1 MSIGAALR
9 QSLRDFYFNSWR
21 LAPANLLW
29 GVLLILAIVAGPFT
43 IVGVA
48 LFILL
53 VLPTVGLY
61 RMGALIARGE
71 PAAFSEFVAG
81 MRRHG
86 PVSLAVAA
94 GAAVL
99 AFVLTTNVLVGLH
112 EGNPLGWFIS
122 AMALWGLVGLRMFL
136 TAFWPILVDPDRTG
150 IGLRQ
155 RLWLAGLA
163 VIGRP
168 IRMAALTVVIAVLLV
183 LSSVFFAAIVLITV
197 AYVAVLSSRVVL
209 PLVDEVEARLPE
221 ARRAR

>member
-9 QSLRDFYFNSWR
+9 QSLRDLYFNSWR

-29 GVLLILAIVAGPFT
+29 GLVLILAIVAGPFT
-43 IVGVA
+43 IIGVG

-61 RMGALIARGE
+61 RMGGLIARGE
-71 PAAFSEFVAG
+71 PAAFTDFLGAMG
-81 MRRHG
+81 RYG
-86 PVSLAVAA
+86 PVSLAIAV
-94 GAAVL
+94 GATVL
-99 AFVLTTNVLVGLH
+99 AFVLATNVLVGIR
-112 EGNPLGWFIS
+112 EASPLGWFVS
-122 AMALWGLVGLRMFL
+122 AMALWGLVGLGMFL
-136 TAFWPILVDPDRTG
+136 TAFWPILVDPERPG
-150 IGLRQ
+150 VGLRQ

-168 IRMAALTVVIAVLLV
+168 MRMLGLTVVIAVILAI
-183 LSSVFFAAIVLITV
+183 SSVFFAAIVLVSV
-197 AYVAVLSSRVVL
+197 AYVAVLSARVVL